1 MNVTA
6 TKQVETKCIYT
17 FLVIVFEAI
26 LRDCASFEYGVGQ
39 LGTSCGRNSSQFQRV
54 WSQTGGR
61 ARRDVRTGAKRH
73 RAKKNCHH
81 SSPPPRGSM
90 KRRNHQITAIHL
102 RPYHA
107 ISLPFELLSRG
118 TRQRGECNGS
128 YRAKQTQRDASHEC
142 QPATPDLFL
151 SSPLSVCLLRGEI
164 LYRPGGSSSRNT
176 SAQVEIDRRRGGA
189 RGKEV
194 GRGEGDRGMGVGEDR
209 KCARLSR
216 PHYDHGYD
224 HAGND
229 DAATQDLS
237 PDCGRPPALLP
248 FRFSPSPTL
257 SHMLILYFC
266 PYIYIYNVSPSV
278 RCSTNLFDSISWL
291 TAPICL

>member
-1 MNVTA
+1 MV
-6 TKQVETKCIYT
+6 
-17 FLVIVFEAI
+17 L
-26 LRDCASFEYGVGQ
+26 
-39 LGTSCGRNSSQFQRV
+39 NS
-54 WSQTGGR
+54 GR
-61 ARRDVRTGAKRH
+61 ARRRSNGCEKASG
-73 RAKKNCHH
+73 KKELPPLVSG
-81 SSPPPRGSM
+81 SSGIDETT
-90 KRRNHQITAIHL
+90 NHQITAIHL

-107 ISLPFELLSRG
+107 IFLPFELLSRG

-176 SAQVEIDRRRGGA
+176 SAQVEIDRRRGG
-189 RGKEV
+189 GG
-194 GRGEGDRGMGVGEDR
+194 GRRWEEEGDRGMGVGEDR

-229 DAATQDLS
+229 DAAT
-237 PDCGRPPALLP
+237 
-248 FRFSPSPTL
+248 
-257 SHMLILYFC
+257 
-266 PYIYIYNVSPSV
+266 
-278 RCSTNLFDSISWL
+278 
-291 TAPICL
+291 